1 MSPDNPI
8 STIPINPS
16 LDIDTTGNQYVNQ
29 SRAYIYIYIYIYIWL
44 LNVALLTYTFIET
57 STSALVGEASGK

>member
-8 STIPINPS
+8 STIPVNSS

-29 SRAYIYIYIYIYIWL
+29 SRAYIYIYMTIKCSLTYIYF
-44 LNVALLTYTFIET
+44 YRDQYKRF
-57 STSALVGEASGK
+57 SR

>member
-8 STIPINPS
+8 STIPVNPS

-29 SRAYIYIYIYIYIWL
+29 SRAYIYIYIWL

-57 STSALVGEASGK
+57 STSTLVGEASGK

>member
-29 SRAYIYIYIYIYIWL
+29 SRAYIYIYIYIYD
-44 LNVALLTYTFIET
+44 Y
-57 STSALVGEASGK
+57 